1 MLSVKLYCEYM
12 ENPCGIDFPEPR
24 FNWSFSG
31 ESKSHEQQ
39 AYRLLV
45 SNNPNDINNNI
56 GNCWDSGVVK
66 SSDTLNI
73 VYAGLPLRSATKYY
87 VIVQV
92 YDDTEKLITSSVQ
105 TFVTGLMNKDEWIA
119 SWIGG
124 PTVQRSCFWYR
135 KDFELKASIKT
146 AIAYVA
152 SPCYYA
158 LTVNGKKSD
167 TSVLNNAWTDCDK
180 SVLYSTFEITSLLN
194 SGSNAIGVESG
205 YGWHNLRESEDNVGW
220 GESLFS
226 AQLIIT
232 YEDGTTEA
240 LLSDLDGWYYSTVG
254 PIKYNSIYNGE
265 TYDARDEIFGW
276 DLPSYEMDTNWKQ
289 VVEHEPPAG
298 VLRSQYLEPIRIV
311 DEIKQPKILEVG
323 DGSYTLDFGQNFA
336 GWTRLSICGERGQE
350 IVLKHAELINADNTI
365 NPISLRRARATDTYT
380 LKGGQVETYEPRFT
394 YHGFRYVQVFGLTE
408 KPTPGMFVGC
418 IVRSDVERIGS
429 FKCDNDLVNKLYENI
444 QWTESSNLHGLP
456 TDCPQRD
463 ERLGWLN
470 DMTVR
475 NECAIYNFR
484 LPQLYTKWLQDIRDA
499 QGRTTGAITD
509 TAPFVRY
516 GLRPADPV
524 SSSFLLIPWNIYQ
537 HYGDTR
543 IIENNYEAMK
553 KWVGYLKRNSN
564 DYVLRYSQMGD
575 WAAPVVGTDIKSIGS
590 GAVSVITP
598 TILMAT
604 GYFYYDCLLMSKMA
618 TVLGHFD
625 DAEYYAA
632 EAECVADAFQS
643 KFYQVK
649 EKYYANNSQ
658 AGNTF
663 PLYLGITPQDDHTD
677 VVEKIKE
684 DIRKN
689 GHLTTG
695 NLCSRYIIEVLL
707 KNGEE
712 DLAWKLLTKRDY
724 PSWGFMIDN
733 GATTIWERWEN
744 VVSPG
749 PLMMMASHNH
759 PMNGAVG
766 VCFHKYF
773 GGMQVDESVIGF
785 SHFTIK
791 PVMPDGLN
799 NVDCTLNTVQGL
811 VRSSWARTDDTVIMS
826 VTVPFNTTATV
837 HLPVKGIDKNDLCI
851 ISDAISVNNSE
862 ITYSLP
868 SIKKSVRITDG
879 YWAVGLRSGEYKF
892 IIGSNLNSNNYN
904 DPTSM

>member
-12 ENPCGIDFPEPR
+12 ENPYGIDFPEPR

-31 ESKSHEQQ
+31 ESKSHEQK

-45 SNNPNDINNNI
+45 SNNLNDINNNI

-66 SSDTLNI
+66 SSDTLN
-73 VYAGLPLRSATKYY
+73 VMYAGLPLQSATKYY
-87 VIVQV
+87 AIVQA

-105 TFVTGLMNKDEWIA
+105 TFVTGLMSKDEWIA
-119 SWIGG
+119 PWIGG

-152 SPCYYA
+152 SPCYYV

-380 LKGGQVETYEPRFT
+380 LKGGLVETYEPRFT

-408 KPTPGMFVGC
+408 KPTPDMFVGC

-429 FKCDNDLVNKLYENI
+429 FKCDNDLVNKIYENI

-463 ERLGWLN
+463 ER
-470 DMTVR
+470 
-475 NECAIYNFR
+475 
-484 LPQLYTKWLQDIRDA
+484 
-499 QGRTTGAITD
+499 
-509 TAPFVRY
+509 
-516 GLRPADPV
+516 
-524 SSSFLLIPWNIYQ
+524 
-537 HYGDTR
+537 
-543 IIENNYEAMK
+543 
-553 KWVGYLKRNSN
+553 
-564 DYVLRYSQMGD
+564 
-575 WAAPVVGTDIKSIGS
+575 
-590 GAVSVITP
+590 
-598 TILMAT
+598 
-604 GYFYYDCLLMSKMA
+604 
-618 TVLGHFD
+618 FD
-625 DAEYYAA
+625 
-632 EAECVADAFQS
+632 
-643 KFYQVK
+643 
-649 EKYYANNSQ
+649 
-658 AGNTF
+658 
-663 PLYLGITPQDDHTD
+663 L
-677 VVEKIKE
+677 
-684 DIRKN
+684 
-689 GHLTTG
+689 
-695 NLCSRYIIEVLL
+695 
-707 KNGEE
+707 
-712 DLAWKLLTKRDY
+712 
-724 PSWGFMIDN
+724 
-733 GATTIWERWEN
+733 
-744 VVSPG
+744 
-749 PLMMMASHNH
+749 
-759 PMNGAVG
+759 
-766 VCFHKYF
+766 
-773 GGMQVDESVIGF
+773 
-785 SHFTIK
+785 
-791 PVMPDGLN
+791 
-799 NVDCTLNTVQGL
+799 
-811 VRSSWARTDDTVIMS
+811 
-826 VTVPFNTTATV
+826 
-837 HLPVKGIDKNDLCI
+837 LPVD
-851 ISDAISVNNSE
+851 
-862 ITYSLP
+862 
-868 SIKKSVRITDG
+868 
-879 YWAVGLRSGEYKF
+879 
-892 IIGSNLNSNNYN
+892 
-904 DPTSM
+904 